1 MFYQTTRLQYS
12 NPCGKHQCIKTNFR
26 RCIYLIYFVGI
37 DISKYKH
44 DFCIISNAGDLIVE
58 NSSFQNNKIGFQSL
72 LEQLKPYNKSDIR
85 IAFEAT
91 GHYSLNLELF
101 LVNNGFS
108 FIKVNPLIIH
118 QFLKTRSLRRTKT
131 DKADS
136 ITIANYLMSVPYKPN
151 SDLLYHIFTLKSLCR
166 ARENLIKERS
176 KFAVLLTN
184 ELDKSFPEIKPFFND
199 KISTT
204 LLYILENYSNVEN
217 IATMNDYE
225 SIRKLSHG
233 KFTYA
238 RFAQLKELAKNSVGF
253 HDENTDL
260 LISTYVSIYNDFNN
274 KIDPIEKQISTI
286 IKVLNPKML
295 TIPGIGEVSAATI
308 LSEYGD
314 IKNFSNPNK
323 MLAFAGLDPSI
334 SQSGTLE
341 SNGKMVKHG
350 SGHLRYAIMNSA
362 MSILRYSPEFYDYYL
377 KKRSQGK
384 CHRVALSHVCK
395 KLIRVIY
402 SLEKNDIDFNPS
414 LLN

>member
-1 MFYQTTRLQYS
+1 M
-12 NPCGKHQCIKTNFR
+12 
-26 RCIYLIYFVGI
+26 IYYVGI

-44 DFCIISNAGDLIVE
+44 DFCIISNAGELIVE
-58 NSSFQNNKIGFQSL
+58 NFSFQNNKIGFQTFL
-72 LEQLKPYNKSDIR
+72 DQLKPYNKSDIR

-108 FIKVNPLIIH
+108 FMKVNPLIIH

-136 ITIANYLMSVPYKPN
+136 ITIAKYLMSVPYKPN
-151 SDLLYHIFTLKSLCR
+151 SDLLYTIFTLKSLCR

-184 ELDKSFPEIKPFFND
+184 ELDKSFPEIKPFFNNM
-199 KISTT
+199 ISTT
-204 LLYILENYSNVEN
+204 LLYILEKYTNTKH
-217 IATMNDYE
+217 IAAMKDYE
-225 SIRKLSHG
+225 SLRKLSHG

-238 RFAQLKELAKNSVGF
+238 RFAQLKELAKNSVGL
-253 HDENTDL
+253 HNENTDL

-286 IKVLNPKML
+286 INVLNPRML
-295 TIPGIGEVSAATI
+295 TIPGIGEISAATI

-314 IKNFSNPNK
+314 ITNFSNPNK

-334 SQSGTLE
+334 NQSGTLE

-350 SGHLRYAIMNSA
+350 SGHLRYAVMNSA
-362 MSILRYSPEFYDYYL
+362 LSILRFSPEFYDYYL
-377 KKRSQGK
+377 KKRSEGK

-402 SLEKNDIDFNPS
+402 SLEKNNIDFNPS
-414 LLN
+414 LLK

>member
-1 MFYQTTRLQYS
+1 M
-12 NPCGKHQCIKTNFR
+12 
-26 RCIYLIYFVGI
+26 IYYVGI

-44 DFCIISNAGDLIVE
+44 DFCIISNAGELIVE
-58 NSSFQNNKIGFQSL
+58 NFSFQNNKIGFQSL
-72 LEQLKPYNKSDIR
+72 LDQLKPYNKSDIH

-101 LVNNGFS
+101 LVNNGYS
-108 FIKVNPLIIH
+108 FLKVNPLIIH

-136 ITIANYLMSVPYKPN
+136 LTIAKYLMSVPYKPN
-151 SDLLYHIFTLKSLCR
+151 SDLLYTIFTLKSLCR
-166 ARENLIKERS
+166 ARESLIKERS

-184 ELDKSFPEIKPFFND
+184 ELDKSFPELKTFFNNS
-199 KISTT
+199 ISNT
-204 LLYILENYSNVEN
+204 LLYILEKYINTKH
-217 IATMNDYE
+217 IAAMKDYE
-225 SIRKLSHG
+225 SIRKLSRG

-238 RFAQLKELAKNSVGF
+238 KFAQLKELAKNSVGF
-253 HDENTDL
+253 HNENTDL

-274 KIDPIEKQISTI
+274 KIDPINKQISTI
-286 IKVLNPKML
+286 IKVLNPRML
-295 TIPGIGEVSAATI
+295 SIPGIGEISAATI

-334 SQSGTLE
+334 NQSGTLE

-362 MSILRYSPEFYDYYL
+362 MSILRFSPEFYDYYL
-377 KKRSQGK
+377 KKRSEGK
-384 CHRVALSHVCK
+384 CHRVSLSHVCK

-414 LLN
+414 LLK